1 MIGGDDGLTV
11 CNAMLAVV
19 LVSAARKNS
28 MEEEEERRVEK
39 SARLEV
45 MDIFE
50 LSEILLCLMCVIVP
64 RSPSCRVR
72 EMMHAL

>member
-19 LVSAARKNS
+19 LLSAARKNS
-28 MEEEEERRVEK
+28 VEEEERRVEK
-39 SARLEV
+39 SARLDV

-50 LSEILLCLMCVIVP
+50 LSEILM
-64 RSPSCRVR
+64 
-72 EMMHAL
+72 